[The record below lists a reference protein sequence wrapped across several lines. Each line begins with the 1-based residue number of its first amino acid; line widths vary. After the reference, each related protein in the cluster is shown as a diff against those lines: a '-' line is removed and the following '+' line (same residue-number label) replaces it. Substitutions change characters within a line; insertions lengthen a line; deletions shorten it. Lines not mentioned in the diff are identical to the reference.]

1 MAPAI
6 DPTAMNTVPDSALV
20 LNMYGLFSA
29 DGGTMLA
36 TSVDNELE
44 DIVNEVAVMSVE
56 VLEVVAVEVVAVEV
70 VAVEVVAV
78 EASVALVCDV
88 SSLVVVGS
96 VVGVEVVEVVT
107 SLGNPRSISISDSS
121 VNALFLLSIGVMWLY
136 L

>member
-1 MAPAI
+1 
-6 DPTAMNTVPDSALV
+6 
-20 LNMYGLFSA
+20 
-29 DGGTMLA
+29 MLA

-44 DIVNEVAVMSVE
+44 VIVNEVAVMSVE
-56 VLEVVAVEVVAVEV
+56 VLEVAAVEVA
-70 VAVEVVAV
+70 AVEVVAV

-96 VVGVEVVEVVT
+96 VVGSVVGVGVVEVVT

>member
-1 MAPAI
+1 M
-6 DPTAMNTVPDSALV
+6 
-20 LNMYGLFSA
+20 
-29 DGGTMLA
+29 A

-44 DIVNEVAVMSVE
+44 VIVNEVAVMSVE
-56 VLEVVAVEVVAVEV
+56 VLEVAAVEVA
-70 VAVEVVAV
+70 AVEVVAV

-96 VVGVEVVEVVT
+96 VVGVGVVEVVT

>member
-1 MAPAI
+1 
-6 DPTAMNTVPDSALV
+6 
-20 LNMYGLFSA
+20 
-29 DGGTMLA
+29 MLA

-44 DIVNEVAVMSVE
+44 VIVNEVAVMSVE
-56 VLEVVAVEVVAVEV
+56 VLEVA
-70 VAVEVVAV
+70 AVEVVAV

-96 VVGVEVVEVVT
+96 VVGSVVGVGVVEVVT

-121 VNALFLLSIGVMWLY
+121 VNVLFLLSIGVMWLY

>member
-1 MAPAI
+1 
-6 DPTAMNTVPDSALV
+6 
-20 LNMYGLFSA
+20 
-29 DGGTMLA
+29 MLA

-44 DIVNEVAVMSVE
+44 VIVNEVAVMSVE
-56 VLEVVAVEVVAVEV
+56 VLEVA
-70 VAVEVVAV
+70 AVEVVAV

-96 VVGVEVVEVVT
+96 VVGSVVGVGVVEVVT

>member
-1 MAPAI
+1 M
-6 DPTAMNTVPDSALV
+6 
-20 LNMYGLFSA
+20 
-29 DGGTMLA
+29 A

-44 DIVNEVAVMSVE
+44 VIVNEVAVMSVE
-56 VLEVVAVEVVAVEV
+56 VLEVAAVEVA
-70 VAVEVVAV
+70 AVEVVAV

-96 VVGVEVVEVVT
+96 VVGSVVGVGVVEVVT

>member
-1 MAPAI
+1 
-6 DPTAMNTVPDSALV
+6 
-20 LNMYGLFSA
+20 
-29 DGGTMLA
+29 MLA
-36 TSVDNELE
+36 ASVDNELE

-56 VLEVVAVEVVAVEV
+56 VLEVVAVEV

>member
-1 MAPAI
+1 M
-6 DPTAMNTVPDSALV
+6 
-20 LNMYGLFSA
+20 
-29 DGGTMLA
+29 A

-56 VLEVVAVEVVAVEV
+56 VLEIEVLEV

-88 SSLVVVGS
+88 SSLVVVDSVVGS
-96 VVGVEVVEVVT
+96 VVGVGVVEVVT

>member
-1 MAPAI
+1 
-6 DPTAMNTVPDSALV
+6 
-20 LNMYGLFSA
+20 
-29 DGGTMLA
+29 MLA
-36 TSVDNELE
+36 ASVDNELE

-70 VAVEVVAV
+70 VAVE
-78 EASVALVCDV
+78 ASVALVCDV

-96 VVGVEVVEVVT
+96 VVGVGVVEVVT

>member
-1 MAPAI
+1 
-6 DPTAMNTVPDSALV
+6 
-20 LNMYGLFSA
+20 
-29 DGGTMLA
+29 MLA

-44 DIVNEVAVMSVE
+44 VIVNEVAVMSVE
-56 VLEVVAVEVVAVEV
+56 VLEVAAVEVA
-70 VAVEVVAV
+70 AVEVVAV

-96 VVGVEVVEVVT
+96 VVGSVVGVGVVEVVT

-121 VNALFLLSIGVMWLY
+121 VNALFLLSICVMWLY

>member
-1 MAPAI
+1 M
-6 DPTAMNTVPDSALV
+6 
-20 LNMYGLFSA
+20 
-29 DGGTMLA
+29 A

-44 DIVNEVAVMSVE
+44 VIVNEVAVMSVE
-56 VLEVVAVEVVAVEV
+56 VLEVA
-70 VAVEVVAV
+70 AVEVVAV

-96 VVGVEVVEVVT
+96 VVGVGVVEVVT

>member
-1 MAPAI
+1 M
-6 DPTAMNTVPDSALV
+6 
-20 LNMYGLFSA
+20 
-29 DGGTMLA
+29 A

-44 DIVNEVAVMSVE
+44 VIVNEVAVMSVE
-56 VLEVVAVEVVAVEV
+56 VLEVA
-70 VAVEVVAV
+70 AVEVVAV

-96 VVGVEVVEVVT
+96 VVGSVVGVGVVEVVT

>member
-1 MAPAI
+1 
-6 DPTAMNTVPDSALV
+6 
-20 LNMYGLFSA
+20 
-29 DGGTMLA
+29 MLA

-56 VLEVVAVEVVAVEV
+56 VLEV

>member
-1 MAPAI
+1 
-6 DPTAMNTVPDSALV
+6 
-20 LNMYGLFSA
+20 
-29 DGGTMLA
+29 MLA
-36 TSVDNELE
+36 ASVDNELE

-56 VLEVVAVEVVAVEV
+56 VLEV

>member
-1 MAPAI
+1 MAA
-6 DPTAMNTVPDSALV
+6 
-20 LNMYGLFSA
+20 
-29 DGGTMLA
+29 
-36 TSVDNELE
+36 SVDNELE

-56 VLEVVAVEVVAVEV
+56 VLEV